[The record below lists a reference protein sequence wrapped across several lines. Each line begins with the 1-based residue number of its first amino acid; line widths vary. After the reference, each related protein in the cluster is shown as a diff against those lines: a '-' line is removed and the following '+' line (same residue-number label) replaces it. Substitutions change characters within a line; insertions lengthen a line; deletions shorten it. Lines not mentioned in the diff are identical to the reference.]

1 MPRQDREGWNDE
13 KESDSS
19 GFRSGAG
26 GSTSSIFGGVYRENR
41 GTEPWDGN
49 SGSPQSGPKGGFY
62 EESRKTTI
70 PDTLQELYGILVVL
84 SGPRRFD
91 LLKIG
96 QRKTTIGRDQTDI
109 VLEDRAVGRQHA
121 VITISGDDAQDAE
134 FKIYDRGADG
144 LPSRTGTLVN
154 GKHVSEGV
162 LRDKDHIQIG
172 ETKLLF
178 VQLWPGF

>member
-1 MPRQDREGWNDE
+1 MARQDREGWNDE
-13 KESDSS
+13 NDADRS
-19 GFRSGAG
+19 GFKSGS
-26 GSTSSIFGGVYRENR
+26 GSTTSSLFGGVYRESR
-41 GTEPWDGN
+41 GTEGWDGN
-49 SGSPQSGPKGGFY
+49 SGGSQSAPRGGFY
-62 EESRKTTI
+62 EEARKTTI
-70 PDTLQELYGILVVL
+70 PDDFQLLYAILVVL

-109 VLEDRAVGRQHA
+109 ILEDRAVGRQHS

-144 LPSRTGTLVN
+144 LPSKTGTLVN
-154 GKHVSEGV
+154 GKHVSEAV
-162 LRDKDHIQIG
+162 LRDKDHIRIG
-172 ETKLLF
+172 DTQLLF